1 MSPACSSAAVQ
12 AGARTAAKL
21 TAGQMRVF
29 EILEQLAYA
38 SDRRGLVAQER
49 TSRVVAAATRTS
61 MPGKAAWVYCM
72 LRAAASA
79 ARRAPQVWASR
90 VWAPR
95 TTAAGSARATR
106 RTTRACGG
114 PSCRPCTG
122 PAPRC
127 DSLRCTVCAACA
139 RHRGAGALCD
149 AAPGG
154 TERLLG
160 GDAGEEGSWLVGSW
174 VATRISH

>member
-29 EILEQLAYA
+29 EILEQLANA
-38 SDRRGLVAQER
+38 SDSRGLVAQER
-49 TSRVVAAATRTS
+49 TSRVVAAYTRTS

-72 LRAAASA
+72 LRAAANA

-106 RTTRACGG
+106 RPHVRAVALRVG
-114 PSCRPCTG
+114 RAQDLH
-122 PAPRC
+122 PAA
-127 DSLRCTVCAACA
+127 TACAALSALRVRGIVAPVRCA
-139 RHRGAGALCD
+139 TQLL
-149 AAPGG
+149 AA
-154 TERLLG
+154 RS
-160 GDAGEEGSWLVGSW
+160 GSWAGTRGRRARGS
-174 VATRISH
+174 